1 MDGFEFLLRP
11 SNGPKSTLSKSLSN
25 SSPTIQFHVLSCLR
39 SPLIISI
46 LSLTQAFLDHS
57 FTPKILYTASKLKKK
72 GGSSFKIKVI
82 IAGPSVLMKFDMEN
96 QMSLGMMMLFKFF

>member
-1 MDGFEFLLRP
+1 MDGFEFLLRRNPMVKVILSSP
-11 SNGPKSTLSKSLSN
+11 SQILLPPFSFMFFLVSDLLSLSA
-25 SSPTIQFHVLSCLR
+25 SFLS
-39 SPLIISI
+39 
-46 LSLTQAFLDHS
+46 QAFLDHS

-72 GGSSFKIKVI
+72 GGGSFKIKVI